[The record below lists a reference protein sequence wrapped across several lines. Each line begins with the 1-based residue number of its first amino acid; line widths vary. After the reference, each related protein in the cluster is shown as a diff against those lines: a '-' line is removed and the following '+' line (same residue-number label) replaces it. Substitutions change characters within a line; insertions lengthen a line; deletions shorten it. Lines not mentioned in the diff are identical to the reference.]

1 MKISVVTI
9 SFNQG
14 RFLEE
19 AMRSVLEQDCDDVE
33 YIVVDPGS
41 TDGSREI
48 IDRYRPQIAKVIFEP
63 DSGPG
68 DGLNRGF
75 AQASG
80 EIYGYLNADDVY
92 LPGVLRRARD
102 IFARR
107 KYIDVLSAHCYI
119 IDENGR
125 TLQKAFSHR
134 FDLARYA
141 AGCCVLIQQS
151 TFFRSRVFRRTP
163 GFNSSNRISWDGELA
178 VELGLLGAR
187 FEVVQDYW
195 SCFRIYPESLTGSE
209 DQREK
214 HARERERIAAR
225 IGLGGMSE
233 SQRKFLWVTGWLGQP
248 MTLGLRLIDGIVHPV
263 RRV

>member
-1 MKISVVTI
+1 MRVSVVTI
-9 SFNQG
+9 SLNQA
-14 RFLEE
+14 RFLEQ
-19 AMRSVLEQDCDDVE
+19 AIRSVIEQDHDDIE

-48 IDRYRPQIAKVIFEP
+48 IDRYRSRIAKVILEP

-68 DGLNRGF
+68 DGLNGGF

-92 LPGVLRRARD
+92 LPGALRAACD

-107 KYIDVLSAHCYI
+107 KHIDVLSAHCYI

-125 TLQKAFSHR
+125 TLQKAFSHK
-134 FDLARYA
+134 FDLTRYA

-151 TFFRSRVFRRTP
+151 TFFRSQAFKQTR
-163 GFNSSNRISWDGELA
+163 GFNPSNRISWDGELA
-178 VELGLLGAR
+178 LDLALAGAR

-195 SCFRIYPESLTGSE
+195 SCFRIHPASLTGSK
-209 DQREK
+209 DQQEK
-214 HARERERIAAR
+214 HSKERTRLAAR
-225 IGLGGMSE
+225 IGLAGMSRL
-233 SQRKFLWVTGWLGQP
+233 QRTFLWVIGWLGQP
-248 MTLGLRLIDGIVHPV
+248 MTLALRLVDGIVHPV